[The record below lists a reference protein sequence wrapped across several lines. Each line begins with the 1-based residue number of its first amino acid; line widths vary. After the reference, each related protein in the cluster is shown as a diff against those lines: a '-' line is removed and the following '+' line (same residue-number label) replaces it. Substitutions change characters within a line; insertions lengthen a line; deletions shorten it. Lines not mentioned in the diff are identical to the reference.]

1 MSVLFLYLGS
11 FHVVVHTQQGAASV
25 LKWPNNQKFRDIQ
38 RGTHQKH
45 WREECGRLTSTTA
58 LPFSPWKKSGPLER
72 SFNWRPPPLSGERKG
87 AADEAVTFCEL
98 SISFFLMLKMT
109 WNRSFRSIT
118 RGSACRSTSQWLTD
132 TGWWNLNRGRHS
144 SMLGSGRLLSLSYK

>member
-1 MSVLFLYLGS
+1 MWPSHLDHGLAVL
-11 FHVVVHTQQGAASV
+11 
-25 LKWPNNQKFRDIQ
+25 
-38 RGTHQKH
+38 
-45 WREECGRLTSTTA
+45 
-58 LPFSPWKKSGPLER
+58 PLEKVGTVR
-72 SFNWRPPPLSGERKG
+72 EKFQLAPPPLSGERKG

-118 RGSACRSTSQWLTD
+118 RGSACRSTSQRLTD
-132 TGWWNLNRGRHS
+132 TGWWNLNPGRHS